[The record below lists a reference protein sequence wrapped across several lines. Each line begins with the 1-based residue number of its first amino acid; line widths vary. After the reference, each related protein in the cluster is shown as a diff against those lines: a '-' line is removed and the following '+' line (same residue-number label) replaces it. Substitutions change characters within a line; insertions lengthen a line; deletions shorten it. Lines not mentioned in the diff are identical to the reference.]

1 MESQPRGG
9 TRWRRF
15 GLVMVPSVAASAAIG
30 VAIAQGALA
39 ASFSVSGQE
48 FKVSAG
54 RLEGEGFVQYGTVV
68 APAGKDHEPV
78 AVSAFDSAEIT
89 DLCQSVVIPGVPFL
103 GEVTVKITAGTDP
116 DNPVSAENLFIDV
129 SQLDADAVFTNI
141 DIGVSVD
148 DTTKGPEPSG
158 NVLAGSFAQ
167 QADRVTLTDIEQTAW
182 ATSAGTFR
190 LSDLSLSLHDGKNEC
205 FE

>member
-1 MESQPRGG
+1 M
-9 TRWRRF
+9 
-15 GLVMVPSVAASAAIG
+15 
-30 VAIAQGALA
+30 
-39 ASFSVSGQE
+39 
-48 FKVSAG
+48 
-54 RLEGEGFVQYGTVV
+54 TV
-68 APAGKDHEPV
+68 
-78 AVSAFDSAEIT
+78 
-89 DLCQSVVIPGVPFL
+89 L

-148 DTTKGPEPSG
+148 DTTKGPDPSG

-167 QADRVTLTDIEQTAW
+167 QADSVTLTDIEQTAW

-190 LSDLSLSLHDGKNEC
+190 LSNLSLSLHDGKNEC